1 MTRVDFYILDD
12 DGADSR
18 EQLACRIAEKAY
30 RLGHGVYIH
39 TRNPQQAQQIDQLL
53 WTFKQ
58 NSFVP
63 HGIAGT
69 CPDATAPVLI
79 GHQREPDTQHPP
91 RDVLINLDHDVP
103 MFFSSFERVAELINN
118 QPEHKASG
126 RERFRFYRDR
136 GYTLETHQMG
146 AGQ

>member
-1 MTRVDFYILDD
+1 MTRVDFYILDND
-12 DGADSR
+12 DANGR

-39 TRNPQQAQQIDQLL
+39 TQSPQQAQQMDQLL

-63 HGIAGT
+63 HGIVGDS
-69 CPDATAPVLI
+69 PDPTAPILI
-79 GHQREPDTQHPP
+79 GCQGEPDTQHPP
-91 RDVLINLDHDVP
+91 RDVLINLDNDVP
-103 MFFSSFERVAELINN
+103 LFFSSFERVAELIDGK
-118 QPEHKASG
+118 PEHKASG